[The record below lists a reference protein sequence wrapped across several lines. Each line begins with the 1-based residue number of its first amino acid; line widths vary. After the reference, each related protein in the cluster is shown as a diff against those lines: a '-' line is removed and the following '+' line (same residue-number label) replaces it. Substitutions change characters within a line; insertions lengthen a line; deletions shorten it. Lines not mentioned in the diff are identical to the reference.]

1 MIYCDDALEFT
12 FNVFLKIFVISG
24 FNLKFKRE
32 IKAFISE
39 IRESCQNLRAKVSV
53 FNFNFY
59 NSDSSKITSEL
70 DSNSGS

>member
-12 FNVFLKIFVISG
+12 FNGFLKTLVIG
-24 FNLKFKRE
+24 VFNLKFKRE
-32 IKAFISE
+32 LKAFISE
-39 IRESCQNLRAKVSV
+39 IKELCQNLKAKFSI

-59 NSDSSKITSEL
+59 SSDNSKITSEL